1 VTPPGLSTQKYIC
14 CIGDE
19 ELVIGGRDGGVFL
32 IPTSPSI
39 TIPITLQMSDC
50 QVHIPGRFSLEER
63 VKAIIAKS
71 IAAVIDE
78 KQEVKILSRSLKIG
92 EASELCDM
100 SVVIRAAF
108 RMICVK

>member
-1 VTPPGLSTQKYIC
+1 MRLSHLYCRFDIVPGIVPKSVTPPGLSTQKYIC

-39 TIPITLQMSDC
+39 TIPITLQLSDC

-63 VKAIIAKS
+63 VKAIIAKN

-78 KQEVKILSRSLKIG
+78 KEEVKIISRSLKIG
-92 EASELCDM
+92 E
-100 SVVIRAAF
+100 
-108 RMICVK
+108 